1 MGPRDIPGIPSQL
14 RSKFIYKRHFC
25 LSPVF
30 KKNEISKVH
39 ISLLRILTCLSP
51 LDHDAVR
58 LVLHELLHSLG
69 LLHTHTRADRDK
81 FVRLDQGGD
90 NQGCQFR
97 PRQR

>member
-1 MGPRDIPGIPSQL
+1 MKII
-14 RSKFIYKRHFC
+14 I
-25 LSPVF
+25 
-30 KKNEISKVH
+30 ISKVH
-39 ISLLRILTCLSP
+39 IPLPRILTCLSP

-90 NQGCQFR
+90 IQVCQVR
-97 PRQR
+97 PGRR